1 MTNEK
6 SAKGDLTVG
15 NVGKKLV
22 LFAIPVAIANL
33 VQALYN
39 LADMAIVGH
48 YIGSAGM
55 SAVTMGGQIITVVLV
70 LATGLANGAGIYISQ
85 LYGARKQDLIPRVIG
100 TVLVS
105 FAVLALFF
113 TAVILIFGKM
123 ILLALNTPKEALEYA
138 IAYLSIYICGTIFV
152 YIYNAFAA
160 AIRALGRTMPAMV
173 AVIITAVLNIALDF
187 LFVGPFHM
195 GVAGAAIAT
204 IISQFISMVIIAV
217 YAKKSGI
224 FDFAGRSF
232 RLDWKILGI
241 VLKIGI
247 PQALQ
252 FGLTTLSFLLISGFV
267 NQYGVYAS
275 AASGATSKVWSFE
288 IIPSQAVQMAMT
300 TLTAQNIAC
309 GQYDRIR
316 KGLMISMGIAFC
328 FAILFWGTGQL
339 FPEAILS
346 IFTSETEVISIGKL
360 YLQTFLFCGLLE
372 SLLFC
377 CYGLISGSGHTFF
390 TFFCA
395 ILSAIVVRIAFVWIF
410 DAFTNFGFLGIAR
423 AYVFAPVPSLIA
435 CIIYLIS
442 GRWKKSAV
450 KL

>member
-1 MTNEK
+1 MNDK
-6 SAKGDLTVG
+6 AAKGDLTVG
-15 NVGKKLV
+15 NVGKKMI

-48 YIGSAGM
+48 FVGSAGM
-55 SAVTMGGQIITVVLV
+55 SAVTMGGLTITVVLV

-85 LYGARKQDLIPRVIG
+85 LYGARKEDLIPRVIG
-100 TVLVS
+100 TILVA
-105 FAVLALFF
+105 FTVLALFF

-123 ILLALNTPKEALEYA
+123 ILMALNTPEEALNYA

-152 YIYNAFAA
+152 YIYNVFAA
-160 AIRALGRTMPAMV
+160 ALRAMGKSMPAMV
-173 AVIITAVLNIALDF
+173 AVIITALLNIALDF
-187 LFVGPFHM
+187 LFVGPFRM
-195 GVAGAAIAT
+195 GVSGAAIAT
-204 IISQFISMVIIAV
+204 IISQFISMMIIAV
-217 YAKKSGI
+217 YAKKSGLY
-224 FDFAGRSF
+224 DFGIKSF
-232 RLDWKILGI
+232 RVDWKTLGI
-241 VLKIGI
+241 VLKIGV

-275 AASGATSKVWSFE
+275 AASGATSKIWTFE

-316 KGLMISMGIAFC
+316 KGLMISMVIAFC
-328 FAILFWGTGQL
+328 FSILFWGTGQL
-339 FPEAILS
+339 FPQFILS
-346 IFTSETEVISIGKL
+346 IFTTEAEVISIGTR
-360 YLQTFLFCGLLE
+360 YLQIFLFCGVIE

-377 CYGLISGSGHTFF
+377 CYGLIAGSGHTFF

-395 ILSAIVVRIAFVWIF
+395 ILSALVVRIAFVWIF
-410 DAFTNFGFLGIAR
+410 DSFTELGFLGIAW
-423 AYVFAPVPSLIA
+423 AYVFAPIASLIA
-435 CIIYLIS
+435 ALIFMIS